1 MKIIY
6 YSILAISLT
15 SCGNETDAKEDKIKE
30 VENKGEVV
38 VKNGKDKE
46 MTIQYTCLGCRE
58 NLKSLDVFYSIIK
71 EANTRTKNRLNYPL
85 SYVPKDFDIAIIEED
100 SLYYFDNNKRI
111 ENTFQVMVTS
121 NYIAKNSYGNELEGD
136 GTIFFYLKDNTI
148 VDLDDQIKLSD
159 IKYEDKI
166 INRSLELYQGK
177 DEIRI
182 RPNEDKGFIVKSS
195 LGCVDEGTWLVVRL
209 ENKEE
214 IKLVSW
220 NDFNCDGTSYF
231 KPFNEE
237 QIKIINESKIASI
250 SILDDE
256 SAAFI
261 VPQNESDYFMQ
272 LVNL

>member
-214 IKLVSW
+214 IK
-220 NDFNCDGTSYF
+220 
-231 KPFNEE
+231 
-237 QIKIINESKIASI
+237 
-250 SILDDE
+250 
-256 SAAFI
+256 
-261 VPQNESDYFMQ
+261 
-272 LVNL
+272 

>member
-1 MKIIY
+1 
-6 YSILAISLT
+6 
-15 SCGNETDAKEDKIKE
+15 
-30 VENKGEVV
+30 
-38 VKNGKDKE
+38 